1 MSDRSSDLGVDRVL
15 EALVAAQF
23 AATIFLPLD
32 VLVTINFTAMGV
44 TRSDHARAEL
54 QRFLKTMAAWLNER
68 RLPVV
73 WIAAIECGTGGI
85 LHAHIAVHVPGVVK
99 NGDRID
105 GIRYRTQFRKWAREA
120 MARHVGQVI
129 PRLVNIR
136 CGLQQSE
143 VAHWLCVTYLL
154 KGFDRTAVLA
164 PPNASGDREAVT
176 LADIMPFPYR
186 SAGDVDGRRLFISGN
201 LGPARR
207 KIGMPSGFEY
217 MLPAKPDMLALE
229 VIPGANIGVPTRPP
243 SRVPSPFVAA
253 VESGRFDVREIYG
266 EAFVRFVTG
275 TQPVRDG
282 ADRSVITLE
291 QLIEHLDSLGI

>member
-1 MSDRSSDLGVDRVL
+1 MKPNNSDLNVDRVL
-15 EALVAAQF
+15 EAMAAAQF
-23 AATIFLPLD
+23 AAAISLPLD
-32 VLVTINFTAMGV
+32 VLVTIDFSAMGA
-44 TRSDHARAEL
+44 TQSDEARAEL

-73 WIAAIECGTGGI
+73 WIASIERGRGGN

-99 NGDRID
+99 NGDRIE

-120 MARHVGQVI
+120 MARRVGQAI

-136 CGLQQSE
+136 CGLAQSE
-143 VAHWLCVTYLL
+143 IAHWICVTYLI
-154 KGFDRTAVLA
+154 KGFDRAAVL
-164 PPNASGDREAVT
+164 PPTGANRGSEEVP

-207 KIGMPSGFEY
+207 KIGMPSGLEY
-217 MLPAKPDMLALE
+217 MLPAKPDLLALE
-229 VIPGANIGVPTRPP
+229 VVPGANVGVPARPP
-243 SRVPSPFVAA
+243 IREPRPFVAA
-253 VESGRFDVREIYG
+253 VERGRFDVREIYG

-275 TQPVRDG
+275 IHPVDEA
-282 ADRSVITLE
+282 ADRSLITLE